1 MTKKTTNTSMHIDN
15 FHLVKKL
22 SEDYQKAFYRLYDYL
37 AEDHRKSD
45 MDKSIVANIA
55 LEQCFEGMKKE
66 KKPLLVIPKDLK
78 EYVAKYT
85 KGPIYKDMKRKLRD
99 QDYEKMQMA
108 SIWLVFTMTIV
119 LIVFK
124 NILMQ
129 DFFVNYWIDL
139 FVGVVASVFAYQNF
153 KIKKRLIVRYN
164 FGKIYYRID
173 AITLGACIFIKL
185 ISPSNADL
193 SYLLLVLSFF
203 ITKKKMKPQF
213 EAVIEPKKVI
223 E

>member
-1 MTKKTTNTSMHIDN
+1 MAKKQTNTTAHIDN
-15 FHLVKKL
+15 LHLVKKL
-22 SEDYQKAFYRLYDYL
+22 TSEYQTAFYRLLDYL
-37 AEDHRKSD
+37 YDDHRKSEL
-45 MDKSIVANIA
+45 DKSVVANIA

-78 EYVAKYT
+78 EYVSKYS
-85 KGPIYKDMKRKLRD
+85 KGPIFKDMKRKLRD
-99 QDYEKMQMA
+99 QDYEKMQMS
-108 SIWLVFTMTIV
+108 SIWLVFTLTIV

-124 NILMQ
+124 NILMY

-153 KIKKRLIVRYN
+153 KIKKRLIQRYD
-164 FGKIYYRID
+164 FGKLYFRID

-185 ISPSNADL
+185 ISPTNADL
-193 SYLLLVLSFF
+193 SYFILVISFF

>member
-1 MTKKTTNTSMHIDN
+1 MANKKTDTAIHIDN
-15 FHLVKKL
+15 MHLVKKL
-22 SEDYQKAFYRLYDYL
+22 SSDYQREFYRLYDYL
-37 AEDHRKSD
+37 IDEHRKSE

-78 EYVAKYT
+78 EYVSKYS

-124 NILMQ
+124 NILMY
-129 DFFVNYWIDL
+129 DFFVNYWVDL
-139 FVGVVASVFAYQNF
+139 LVGVVAIVFAYQNF
-153 KIKKRLIVRYN
+153 KIKKRLIQRYN
-164 FGKIYYRID
+164 FGKLYFRID

-185 ISPSNADL
+185 ISPTNADL
-193 SYLLLVLSFF
+193 SYFILVLSFF

-213 EAVIEPKKVI
+213 ESVIEPKKVI